1 MENDRTSHGFVAGD
15 GEVRGWE
22 IWSRTTRD
30 GRAIAHSVLL
40 AGLHR
45 IDRSSGWEHEVANT
59 VAVPIARSDKNCSE
73 VSCSG
78 GNWWGTS
85 RRCGYDSLHRA
96 RNDEWPSFEGNGL
109 IERMSL
115 GKSRW

>member
-15 GEVRGWE
+15 GEVIQREFWMQDEVGR
-22 IWSRTTRD
+22 STRD

-59 VAVPIARSDKNCSE
+59 VAVPIARSDKN
-73 VSCSG
+73 
-78 GNWWGTS
+78 
-85 RRCGYDSLHRA
+85 Y
-96 RNDEWPSFEGNGL
+96 
-109 IERMSL
+109 
-115 GKSRW
+115 